1 MDDYDERL
9 QQIAERTLTAKLS
22 LWSALLTAHTVLLS
36 VAVAIL
42 LTVKPLEAWRFK
54 LGGFIAIVCML
65 VLLLNFA
72 LTKSQ
77 YELIGQRLT
86 NPDGEL
92 SESERKGDLR
102 SAMLRWC
109 LSGISESVAI
119 IGLGAEVV
127 LFGWVLA
134 AS

>member
-1 MDDYDERL
+1 MDDYDGRL

-92 SESERKGDLR
+92 SESERK
-102 SAMLRWC
+102 
-109 LSGISESVAI
+109 
-119 IGLGAEVV
+119 
-127 LFGWVLA
+127 
-134 AS
+134 